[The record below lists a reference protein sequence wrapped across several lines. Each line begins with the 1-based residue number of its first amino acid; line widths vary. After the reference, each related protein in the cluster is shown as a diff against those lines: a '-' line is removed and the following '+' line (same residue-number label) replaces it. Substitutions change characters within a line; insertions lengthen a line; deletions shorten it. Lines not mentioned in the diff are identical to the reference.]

1 MLAVLQQIIQRVNAA
16 ANLHEAVQIIV
27 HRVRAAMNVDA
38 CSVYVRD
45 SAAASYVLMATEGLN
60 PSSVGK
66 IRMAPGEGIVGLVA
80 LRQEPMNLANAATH
94 PSYRYF
100 PETGEQ
106 QFSGFLAVPLVH
118 FRQSMGVLVVQ
129 QRSRRV
135 FAEAEVAFLVT
146 VGAQLAAS
154 LSYSA
159 LGSVIAPCELMP
171 ARPVGLIQ
179 GLPGAAGVAIGNI
192 VLPSPLADLDAVPD
206 RAPDSIALEE
216 ENFRRAVRE
225 TQEELRANADR
236 MKGRLSDETR
246 AIFDVYVLILGQDDL
261 VEDVLA
267 RIRRGNWAPAALRD
281 TIAEHA
287 RAFEAAEDPYLRART
302 EDLRGIG
309 RRILLRLMSGAP
321 TARVYPSDAIL
332 VGEEV
337 SLARVADVPFG
348 QLRGIVCF
356 RGSVVSHTAVLARG
370 LGVPAVMGI
379 GPRDMRSLDGHSI
392 IVDGHRGRVFIDP
405 SPAVMQEYRR
415 LIEQERQLSTKLA
428 TLRDSKATTVDGVHV
443 KLGLNVGLLSDI
455 EVAANLGVDEVGLY
469 RSEFPFMSRETF
481 PMEEEQYETYR
492 KLLKAFAPRPV
503 VMRTLDVGGDK
514 PLRYFPISE
523 ENPFLGWRGVR
534 LTLDRPDI
542 FLPQLRAMLRANI
555 GVGNLRIIFPMIGQ
569 IDELKAARE
578 AVDRARCELGEEG
591 CECPVP
597 LIGAMLEVPSVLLSI
612 SALSRYADF
621 FSIGTNDL
629 TQYLLAVDRN
639 NPNVARLYNHLDPAV
654 LRALYHVIRASRR
667 CKRPISLCG
676 EMAADP
682 GAAILLVGMGLE
694 TFSMSGPG
702 IPRIKWLIRSIS
714 AKRAKEI
721 VNRAIRMDSAGSV
734 RKMLDEELVRVG
746 LGELV
751 VNDTYTAGYKNPD
764 EIHWH
769 ATTLSGPTARAN
781 R

>member
-1 MLAVLQQIIQRVNAA
+1 MLAVLQQIIQKVNAA
-16 ANLHEAVQIIV
+16 ANLQEAVEIIV
-27 HRVRAAMNVDA
+27 HRVKAAMKVDV
-38 CSVYVRD
+38 CSVYVWD
-45 SAAASYVLMATEGLN
+45 SDTASYVLMATEGLN

-66 IRMAPGEGIVGLVA
+66 IRMAVGEGIVGLVA
-80 LRQEPMNLANAATH
+80 LRQEPVNLANAATH
-94 PSYRYF
+94 PRYRYF

-106 QFSGFLAVPLVH
+106 QFSSFLAVPLVH

-129 QRSRRV
+129 QRSQRV
-135 FAEAEVAFLVT
+135 FADDEVAFLVT

-154 LSYSA
+154 LSYAA
-159 LGSVIAPCELMP
+159 LGSVIAPREP
-171 ARPVGLIQ
+171 VSAGPVGLIR
-179 GLPGAAGVAIGNI
+179 GLPGAAGVAIGTI

-206 RAPDSIALEE
+206 RAPDNIALEE
-216 ENFRRAVRE
+216 ETFRRAVHE
-225 TQEELRANADR
+225 TQKELRSSADR
-236 MKGRLSDETR
+236 MEGRLSDETR
-246 AIFDVYVLILGQDDL
+246 AIFDVYILILGQDDL

-267 RIRRGNWAPAALRD
+267 RIRSGNWAPAALRD

-287 RAFEAAEDPYLRART
+287 RAFDAAEDPYLRARA

-321 TARVYPSDAIL
+321 TARVYPSDAVL

-348 QLRGIVCF
+348 QLRGIVCL

-379 GPRDMRSLDGHSI
+379 GPRDMRSLEGHSI
-392 IVDGHRGRVFIDP
+392 VVDGYRGRIFINP
-405 SPAVMQEYRR
+405 SSAVAQEYRR
-415 LIEQERQLSTKLA
+415 LIEHERQLSTKLA
-428 TLRDSKATTVDGVHV
+428 GLRDSKATTIDGVNV
-443 KLGLNVGLLSDI
+443 RLGLNVGLFSDI

-492 KLLKAFAPRPV
+492 RLLQAFAPRPV

-514 PLRYFPISE
+514 PLPYFPIAE

-542 FLPQLRAMLRANI
+542 FMPQLRAMLRANV
-555 GVGNLRIIFPMIGQ
+555 GLGNLRIIFPMIGQ

-578 AVDRARCELGEEG
+578 VVDRARHELNEEG
-591 CECPVP
+591 CECPIP
-597 LIGAMLEVPSVLLSI
+597 LVGAMLEVPSALLSI

-654 LRALYHVIRASRR
+654 VRALYHLIRASRR
-667 CKRPISLCG
+667 CKRPMSICG

-682 GAAILLVGMGLE
+682 GAAILLLGMGLE
-694 TFSMSGPG
+694 TFSMSAPG
-702 IPRIKWLIRSIS
+702 IPRIKWLIRSLS
-714 AKRAKEI
+714 AQRAKQMLD
-721 VNRAIRMDSAGSV
+721 RAMRMESADSV
-734 RKMLDEELVRVG
+734 RKMLDEELVRFG

-751 VNDTYTAGYKNPD
+751 VNDTYAAGY
-764 EIHWH
+764 ER
-769 ATTLSGPTARAN
+769 PTGM
-781 R
+781 